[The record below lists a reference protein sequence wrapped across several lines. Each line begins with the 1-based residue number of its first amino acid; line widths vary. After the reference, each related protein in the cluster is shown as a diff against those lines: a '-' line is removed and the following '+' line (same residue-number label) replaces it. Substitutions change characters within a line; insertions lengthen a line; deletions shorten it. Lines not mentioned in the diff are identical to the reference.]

1 MPDSEIKI
9 YPTAQHLAEVLAS
22 EIASLATRTK
32 EEGRILN
39 IALSG
44 GSTPKRLYNIL
55 AEIYAEDIPWES
67 VHIYWSDER
76 CVPPNHPESNY
87 GFAKEHLLQFVP
99 IPQKNIHI
107 INGEADPESEALRYS
122 EEIMNSVP
130 LWDKLPRFD
139 LMILGLGSD
148 GHTASIFQDRL
159 DLIESDNICVATI
172 HPATGQKRVTLTG
185 KIINNASIIAYI
197 ITGLE
202 KAAVAAAILD
212 DHEEAD
218 DYPAAYIFPEDGKII
233 WYLDE
238 VAASDLQ

>member
-9 YPTAQHLAEVLAS
+9 YPTAQHIAEVLAS
-22 EIASLATRTK
+22 EIASLAIGAK
-32 EEGRILN
+32 EQGKIFN

-44 GSTPKRLYNIL
+44 GTTPKRLYNVL
-55 AEIYAEDIPWES
+55 AEIYAEDIPWEF

-76 CVPPNHPESNY
+76 CVAPDHPDSNY
-87 GFAKEHLLQFVP
+87 GFTKEHLLRYVP
-99 IPQKNIHI
+99 IPQKNIHP
-107 INGEADPESEALRYS
+107 INGGENPESESVRYS
-122 EEIMNSVP
+122 SEIMGTVP
-130 LWDKLPRFD
+130 LADNLPRFD
-139 LMILGLGSD
+139 LVILGMGTD
-148 GHTASIFQDRL
+148 GHTASIFDDRL
-159 DLIESDNICVATI
+159 DLIESDHICVSTI

-185 KIINNASIIAYI
+185 RVINNAAIIAFM
-197 ITGLE
+197 ITGME

-218 DYPAAYIFPEDGKII
+218 DYPAAYIYPENGKII

>member
-9 YPTAQHLAEVLAS
+9 YPTAQHIAEVLAS
-22 EIASLATRTK
+22 EIASLAIGAK
-32 EEGRILN
+32 EQGNVFN

-44 GSTPKRLYNIL
+44 GTTPKRLYNVL
-55 AEIYAEDIPWES
+55 AEIYAEDIPWEY

-76 CVPPNHPESNY
+76 CVAPDHPDSNY
-87 GFAKEHLLQFVP
+87 GFTREHLLQSVP
-99 IPQKNIHI
+99 IPQKNIHP
-107 INGEADPESEALRYS
+107 INGESDPESEAERYS
-122 EEIMNSVP
+122 EELINRVP
-130 LWDKLPRFD
+130 LADNLPRFD
-139 LMILGLGSD
+139 MVILGMGSD
-148 GHTASIFQDRL
+148 GHTASIFDDRL
-159 DLIESDNICVATI
+159 DLIESDHICVATV
-172 HPATGQKRVTLTG
+172 HPVTGQKRITFTG
-185 KIINNASIIAYI
+185 KVINNAAIIAFM

-218 DYPAAYIFPEDGKII
+218 DYPAAYIYPENGKII